1 MSEIALIEETR
12 RKIAQF
18 GGMMFD
24 RFLTDTAG
32 GNISARIGDLICIT
46 SAGCGSKH
54 RWQITPEQVLVTD
67 LAGNLVEGEGKIS
80 REAKAHYAL
89 LTEFSEGT
97 AVVHCHA
104 RNVLVFACAGIP
116 LDPVIEATLKFG
128 RTPIVDYA
136 PAHSDE
142 LAESVAASM
151 RGREAIITKQAALT
165 IAPWHGL
172 FSFGKTLDA
181 AFDAAERMEV
191 NAFVTLQIKRLGVD
205 LAAQRE
211 KLIEAR
217 KQFMG

>member
-1 MSEIALIEETR
+1 MSETALIEETR
-12 RKIAQF
+12 QKIAEF

-32 GNISARIGDLICIT
+32 GNISARVGNLICIT

-54 RWQITPEQVLVTD
+54 RWHITPEQVLVTD
-67 LAGNLVEGEGKIS
+67 LEGNLVKGEGKIS

-89 LTEFSEGT
+89 LNEFSEGT

-104 RNVLVFACAGIP
+104 RNVLVFAAAGLP

-136 PAHSDE
+136 PAHSNE
-142 LAESVAASM
+142 LAEWVMASM

-165 IAPWHGL
+165 IVPWHGL

-191 NAFVTLQIKRLGVD
+191 NAFVTLQSKLLNVD
-205 LAAQRE
+205 LDAQRE
-211 KLIEAR
+211 KLVRAR
-217 KQFMG
+217 ERFIT

>member
-1 MSEIALIEETR
+1 MTEQAVIEETR
-12 RKIAQF
+12 QKIADF
-18 GGMMFD
+18 GRMMFD

-32 GNISARIGDLICIT
+32 GNISARVGDLVCIT

-67 LAGNLVEGEGKIS
+67 LQGNLVEGAGKIS

-89 LTEFSEGT
+89 LNEFSEGT

-104 RNVLVFACAGIP
+104 RNILVFASAGLP
-116 LDPVIEATLKFG
+116 LDPALEATLKFG

-151 RGREAIITKQAALT
+151 RGREAIITKHAALT

-191 NAFVTLQIKRLGVD
+191 NAFVALNSKLLNVD

-211 KLIEAR
+211 KLIKAR
-217 KQFMG
+217 KAFIN

>member
-1 MSEIALIEETR
+1 MTEHVVIEETR
-12 RKIAQF
+12 QKIADF
-18 GGMMFD
+18 GRMMFA

-32 GNISARIGDLICIT
+32 GNISTRVGDLVCIT

-67 LAGNLVEGEGKIS
+67 LQGNLVEGEGKIS

-89 LTEFSEGT
+89 LNEFTEGT

-104 RNVLVFACAGIP
+104 RNILVFASAGLP
-116 LDPVIEATLKFG
+116 LDPAIEATLKFG
-128 RTPIVDYA
+128 RTPVVDYA

-165 IAPWHGL
+165 MAPWHGL

-191 NAFVTLQIKRLGVD
+191 NAFVTLQSQLLNVD

-211 KLIEAR
+211 KLIKAR
-217 KQFMG
+217 ERFM